1 MNSVKE
7 RIEKLRELLRKH
19 NYLYYVKD
27 APEISDAQYDSLMK
41 ELISLEKSHP
51 EYYDPNSPSQRVG
64 GQVQDKFKKV
74 KHKVAQWS
82 FDDVFTKEE
91 FLEFDSRI
99 KRQLLKLGLD
109 KENFEYCVE
118 LKIDGLKIVLDYEN
132 GEFLRAA
139 TRGDGKEGEDVTAN
153 ARTIKSIPLKLQK
166 DITCTVEGEV
176 YMSKKQF
183 EKLNKE
189 KEQEGEPP
197 YANPRNAAAGA
208 LRQLDPKETAKR
220 NLDSFI
226 YELAL
231 GPLPDTQC
239 QELKQLSQLGFKVN
253 PYFEKCEN
261 ADCVIKLWEKW
272 QNKKDALD
280 YMLDG
285 IVVKVNSRELQ
296 EALGYTSKAPRW
308 AIAFKFPE
316 EEAVTVVKDIVF
328 QVGRTGVI
336 TPVAELEPVVVAGS
350 TVSRATLHNEDEIRR
365 LDVRVGDT
373 VVIKKAGDI
382 IPDIVRVIKE
392 LRPKDSKPFVWPKK
406 IADCGGDGTIF
417 RKSGEAAWRCK
428 SKDSFVQN
436 LRKLS
441 YFASKKAANIEGLS
455 DKIVEKLMDAGL
467 VSHLADFYKLKK
479 GDLLELEGFKEKSA
493 NNLLDAIEKSKE
505 ISLSKLLTGLSIPQ
519 VGEETAIVLAKH
531 FENLQE
537 LMKAK
542 EDELKQ
548 IEGIGEI
555 VASEIISYFKDE
567 KNKKEIEDLLKY
579 IHINNPEYLRTGD
592 KKDLPFRGKTFVLTG
607 SLKSMTRDEAKE
619 LIRKLGARVAGSV
632 SKKTDFVLAGEKAG
646 SKLKKAKELGIKI
659 LSEEEFKSMLA

>member
-41 ELISLEKSHP
+41 ELISLEKAHP

-91 FLEFDSRI
+91 FLEFDARVR
-99 KRQLLKLGLD
+99 RQLSKLGLG
-109 KENFEYCVE
+109 KEDLDYCVE

-139 TRGDGKEGEDVTAN
+139 TRGDGKEGEDVSAN
-153 ARTIKSIPLKLQK
+153 ARTIKSIPLKLQE

-176 YMSKKQF
+176 YMSKQQF

-189 KEQEGEPP
+189 KEQEGETP

-231 GPLPDTQC
+231 GSIPNTQC
-239 QELKQLSQLGFKVN
+239 QELNELSKLGFKVN
-253 PYFEKCEN
+253 PYFENCES

-272 QNKKDALD
+272 QKKKDTLD

-285 IVVKVNSRELQ
+285 IVIKVNSRKLQ

-436 LRKLS
+436 LRRLS

-493 NNLLDAIEKSKE
+493 DNLLKAIEKSKE

-519 VGEETAIVLAKH
+519 VGEETAIVLARH
-531 FENLQE
+531 FKNLQE

-555 VASEIISYFKDE
+555 VTSEIISYFKDE
-567 KNKKEIEDLLKY
+567 KNRKEIKDLLKY
-579 IHINNPEYLRTGD
+579 IHISNPEYLQSED
-592 KKDLPFRGKTFVLTG
+592 MKDLPFRGKTFVLTG

-632 SKKTDFVLAGEKAG
+632 SKKTDFVLAGENAG